1 MNYKA
6 LHVEEIDGK
15 FTKQVK
21 DLSLEDLDKNDVL
34 IRVKYSALNFK
45 DALSASGNKGVTRE
59 FPHTPGI
66 DASGIVQRSNSD
78 KFKVGDEVIVTSF
91 DLGMNTKGAFS
102 QFISVPESWVIPLPD
117 SLSLKEAVA
126 IGTAGLTSAIGT
138 YKLIANGLKEGD
150 KILITG
156 STGAVG
162 SFSVKLLS
170 HLGFKVSA
178 LSSKSDK
185 KEFLN
190 SIGANE
196 VMLKDEFEMH
206 AKKPLLKPI
215 YDGAIDV
222 VGGELLENILK
233 QIKPEGSVA
242 ICGLVGS
249 AALNTTVFPF
259 ILRGVN
265 LLGIDSAELNSEH
278 RNTLWSMLANEWK
291 IDLNSIVHEH
301 CLEELPKLIDEMLAG
316 KSSGRAVIK
325 IDKNS

>member
-1 MNYKA
+1 MTYKA

-15 FTKQVK
+15 FTKQIK
-21 DLSLEDLDKNDVL
+21 ELPLEELDKNDVL

-66 DASGIVQRSNSD
+66 DASGIVERSNSS
-78 KFKVGDEVIVTSF
+78 KFSVGDEVIVTSF
-91 DLGMNTKGAFS
+91 DLGMNTNGAFS
-102 QFISVPESWVIPLPD
+102 QYISVPESWVIPLPE

-126 IGTAGLTSAIGT
+126 IGTAGLTAAIGT
-138 YKLIANGLKEGD
+138 YKLLTNGQKEGD
-150 KILITG
+150 KILVTG

-170 HLGFKVSA
+170 HIGFKVSA
-178 LSSKSDK
+178 LSSKADK
-185 KEFLN
+185 KEFLT
-190 SIGANE
+190 SIGATE
-196 VMLKDEFEMH
+196 VVLKDEFETH
-206 AKKPLLKPI
+206 AKRPLLKPL

-233 QIKPEGSVA
+233 QISPEGSVA

-249 AALNTTVFPF
+249 PALNTTVFPF

-265 LLGIDSAELNSEH
+265 LLGIDSAELKSEH
-278 RNTLWSMLANEWK
+278 RNTLWNMLANEWK
-291 IDLNSIVHEH
+291 IDLSNIVHEH
-301 CLEELPKLIDEMLAG
+301 NLEELPELIDEMLAG
-316 KSSGRAVIK
+316 KSTGRAIIK
-325 IDKNS
+325 ID